1 MIYKKKEEKAR
12 HYWAW
17 QATPAHLTHF
27 IRARMTMF
35 CFCFYGFFEK
45 KKIQRRHI
53 VCIAL
58 VSRRYGGWKN
68 RADSF
73 FKPKTQFLTHLY
85 PKHLGNLINS
95 FLTLKNPKI
104 IPNPEIIHKLKILL
118 RLYMFFFAI
127 SK

>member
-1 MIYKKKEEKAR
+1 MIYKKEKR
-12 HYWAW
+12 RLGTTELDKPH
-17 QATPAHLTHF
+17 QLTTHF
-27 IRARMTMF
+27 IRARMTR
-35 CFCFYGFFEK
+35 FCFYSFFEK
-45 KKIQRRHI
+45 KNIQRRHI
-53 VCIAL
+53 VCIAP
-58 VSRRYGGWKN
+58 VSRRYGGRKN

-73 FKPKTQFLTHLY
+73 FKPKTQFSTHLY

-104 IPNPEIIHKLKILL
+104 IPNPKIIHKLKILL